1 MLRFRRAVASSWHLK
16 DIQNSEDF
24 EKSTVTGSSL
34 PSRHGSSVLRQRQLV
49 AVMQERQNEIGHMAT
64 GKSVPVDTVFLSE
77 GQSSVESEPV
87 EVAYDIQHTD
97 A

>member
-1 MLRFRRAVASSWHLK
+1 
-16 DIQNSEDF
+16 
-24 EKSTVTGSSL
+24 
-34 PSRHGSSVLRQRQLV
+34 
-49 AVMQERQNEIGHMAT
+49 MQERQNEIGHMAT